1 MMRSAH
7 LFAMRRSAKCEA
19 HEMTSSTC
27 FTIDVMPSSRTLTRK
42 STKLQ
47 VIAADSFAG
56 IKWLRHGFSTRCGG
70 VSKCYGPKTLNLGI
84 TEDDTREAVQRN
96 RELFFK
102 AIGACDSNP
111 RTSGLVPRASAWP
124 SVAMKQVHSS
134 IVHHISKLPET
145 PLAGDGLITREPQ
158 IVLTVRTADCI
169 PVLIADPVERAVG
182 AFHAGWRGT
191 LARIVEKG
199 VGEMRRWFHS
209 EPENLRAAIGPGI
222 HRCCY
227 EVAEEFKEK
236 FASQFSYA
244 DELFENVFS
253 SDPVREKYPL
263 LFMNM
268 RPPGHGAP
276 PCTLHLDLVEANQRQ
291 LLDAGVPEENIWISD
306 LCTSCRTDL
315 LFSHRKEH
323 GKTGRLVAAIAI
335 KKSE

>member
-1 MMRSAH
+1 MFEQS
-7 LFAMRRSAKCEA
+7 
-19 HEMTSSTC
+19 C
-27 FTIDVMPSSRTLTRK
+27 FTIEAMPTQRAAAQKTENLEVLR
-42 STKLQ
+42 
-47 VIAADSFAG
+47 ADSFDG
-56 IKWLRHGFSTRCGG
+56 IEWLRHGFSTRKGG
-70 VSKCYGPKTLNLGI
+70 VSKCYGGKALNLGL
-84 TEDDTREAVQRN
+84 TEEDTREAVQRN
-96 RELFFK
+96 RELFFQ
-102 AIGACDSNP
+102 AIEATAELPHPPAKPAGRVGQPTQIAKP
-111 RTSGLVPRASAWP
+111 WP

-134 IVHHISKLPET
+134 IVHHISKLPDK
-145 PLAGDGLITREPQ
+145 PLSGDGLITREPR

-169 PVLIADPVERAVG
+169 PVLIVDPAERAVG
-182 AFHAGWRGT
+182 TFHAGWRGT

-199 VGEMRRWFHS
+199 VGEMRRWFRS

-244 DELFENVFS
+244 DELFEDVFS

-268 RPPGHGAP
+268 RAPGHGAP
-276 PCTLHLDLVEANQRQ
+276 PCTLHLDLVEANRRQ
-291 LLDAGVPEENIWISD
+291 LLDAGVREKNIWISD

-323 GKTGRLVAAIAI
+323 GKTGRMVAAIAI
-335 KKSE
+335 AK